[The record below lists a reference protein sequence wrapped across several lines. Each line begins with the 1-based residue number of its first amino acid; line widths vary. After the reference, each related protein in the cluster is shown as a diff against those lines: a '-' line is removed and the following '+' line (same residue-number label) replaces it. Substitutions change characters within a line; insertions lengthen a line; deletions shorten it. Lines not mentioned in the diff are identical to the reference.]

1 MGISTRRLAA
11 IGMSLLAASAIWY
24 SLIPIAHAGINNG
37 DVVEVSIPPGSN
49 GAWTNGNVQQGFSG
63 TGDNVAIGGNN
74 GSTQVLAVEVANQQA
89 MNGYGPG
96 DYIFTQSD
104 EIPGN
109 GANPVWIQHFLPSY
123 KFTLKDRNNQTS
135 GLYYAGSDV
144 YTLSGWYAQ
153 PNPYSNPYW
162 YAPGQYVHLAPYAK
176 PYVRIDS
183 VQNGQSLVPGSTV
196 TVTDTNND
204 PSDDGTGNPDKVPQS
219 GT

>member
-1 MGISTRRLAA
+1 MDKKTKIISSITAGGLFISAMLVSFSPVEAA
-11 IGMSLLAASAIWY
+11 IS
-24 SLIPIAHAGINNG
+24 NG
-37 DVVEVSIPPGSN
+37 DLVQVKLNG
-49 GAWTNGNVQQGFSG
+49 GAWTNGNIQDNFTG
-63 TGDNVAIGGNN
+63 TGDNIGIGGNN
-74 GSTQVLAVEVANQQA
+74 GSTQVPAVEVANQQA

-96 DYIFTQSD
+96 DYIFTQAT

-109 GANPVWIQHFLPSY
+109 GANPVWIKHFLGNYGFVLEDKSQPSSKPIY
-123 KFTLKDRNNQTS
+123 
-135 GLYYAGSDV
+135 GYYAGSDV

-183 VQNGQSLVPGSTV
+183 VQNGQSLVPGSAIKV
-196 TVTDTNND
+196 MDTNND